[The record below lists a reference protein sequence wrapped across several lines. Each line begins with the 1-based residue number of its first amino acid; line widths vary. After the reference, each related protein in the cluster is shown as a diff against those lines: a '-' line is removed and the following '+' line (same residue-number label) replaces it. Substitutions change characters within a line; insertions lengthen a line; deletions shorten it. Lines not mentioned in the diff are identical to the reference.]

1 MKVIVLALR
10 DVVVVA
16 ICAGAL
22 VAFVLHYP
30 IIGLV
35 LAVLGVWQIARILRS
50 QASIIGIDQ
59 RYYDTEGKPNIK
71 G

>member
-1 MKVIVLALR
+1 MRLFVLGLR
-10 DVVVVA
+10 DVVVTT

>member
-1 MKVIVLALR
+1 MKIVVLGLR
-10 DVVVVA
+10 DVVVTT

-22 VAFVLHYP
+22 VAFVLHYV
-30 IIGLV
+30 IIG
-35 LAVLGVWQIARILRS
+35 AVLGLFGFWQIVRILRS

-59 RYYDTEGKPNIK
+59 RYYDREGNPNIR